1 MSTVGLPMMSARST
15 DSSLARTFRSDKRS
29 IKLEWTKR
37 ERERERE
44 REEEERGRGREKE
57 RGRGRERKKRE
68 GEWDDIDIK

>member
-44 REEEERGRGREKE
+44 EEERE
-57 RGRGRERKKRE
+57 RGRERKKRE

>member
-37 ERERERE
+37 ERERKK

-57 RGRGRERKKRE
+57 RGRERKKRE

>member
-37 ERERERE
+37 ERERE
-44 REEEERGRGREKE
+44 EEERE
-57 RGRGRERKKRE
+57 RGRERKKRE
-68 GEWDDIDIK
+68 GKWDDIDIK

>member
-37 ERERERE
+37 ERERERGRRERERE
-44 REEEERGRGREKE
+44 REEEERGKMG
-57 RGRGRERKKRE
+57 
-68 GEWDDIDIK
+68 